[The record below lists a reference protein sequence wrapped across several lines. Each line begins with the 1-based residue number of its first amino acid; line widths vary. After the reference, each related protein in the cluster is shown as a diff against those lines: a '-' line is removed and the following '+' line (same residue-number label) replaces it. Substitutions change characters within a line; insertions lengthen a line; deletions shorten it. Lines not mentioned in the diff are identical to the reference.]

1 MRAWSRANGLSW
13 HFNSNTYLWLPSWFE
28 QSTNFSGETQRYPL
42 VSHSIWKSTC
52 TIAQYNISRTFSQ
65 LFVGVIAWFVS
76 ITLGT
81 KRCWRD
87 YLYFSK
93 TILANNLT
101 LLTIKM
107 PKYHDWHLSMS
118 RNRKTIASLPATP
131 LADLSLTTGIYRNR
145 RNRRKSTSVY

>member
-1 MRAWSRANGLSW
+1 MDCLGILTATLIYDFHRDLNNQLIFPAIHSVT
-13 HFNSNTYLWLPSWFE
+13 HYC
-28 QSTNFSGETQRYPL
+28 
-42 VSHSIWKSTC
+42 HISIWKSTC